1 MFNPE
6 KLLGGLIHGGLRR
19 KSSLASLFTNGAL
32 AGLVGSAIE
41 SVQHYLNRGGDVA
54 PSAVE
59 VPTGPSSLPQQA
71 DAVLLIRAMI
81 AAAYADGAIDARERA
96 VIFDKLKELDL
107 SEDEREFISSELLA
121 PKNCKS
127 LVTAVHSPEM
137 ARQVYLVS
145 LLAVQMDSDAER
157 GYMQN
162 LARELALDAA
172 DVSRMHQEMN
182 LPFQG

>member
-19 KSSLASLFTNGAL
+19 KSKLSSLPASGKVV
-32 AGLVGSAIE
+32 GLVGTAIE
-41 SVQHYLNRGGDVA
+41 AVKHYLNRGDDVP
-54 PSAVE
+54 PSTVE
-59 VPTGPSSLPQQA
+59 ASTAPSSLSQQA
-71 DAVLLIRAMI
+71 DAVLLIRAMV
-81 AAAYADGAIDARERA
+81 AAAYADGAIDARERG

-121 PKNCKS
+121 PKNFKS

-145 LLAVQMDSDAER
+145 LLAVQMDTDAER
-157 GYMQN
+157 DYMQS
-162 LARELALDAA
+162 LARELALDPA
-172 DVSRMHQEMN
+172 DVSRMHQEMD
-182 LPFQG
+182 LSFQG